1 MSKATSTQY
10 ANDIIDYYESCEID
24 YRLLWRLDRCL
35 ALHFGYWDDTTDGVS
50 AALIRENEVL
60 AERAGITKDD
70 LVLDAGCG
78 VGGSAIYLAKNIGC
92 RVHGITLVQKQVET
106 ARHNANQN
114 GVGDLCEFSRQDF
127 CAMQFEDNSV
137 DVVWAIEAVCHA
149 EDKNEFVKEAFRVL
163 KPGGRLIMAD
173 FWLSKDHYSAEEN
186 NLLQEWVSGWSV
198 NELEKSAKFKE
209 YLQANQFEA
218 IQIDDVSENI
228 RPSAKRLH
236 DYAKFVLWGAKI
248 LEIFRIRSKTQHG
261 NVVAVHR
268 QYQALN
274 QGLWHY
280 CFVFGRKPATTQ

>member
-1 MSKATSTQY
+1 MSKATSDQY
-10 ANDIIDYYESCEID
+10 ANDIINYYESCEID

-35 ALHFGYWDDTTDGVS
+35 ALHFGYWDETTDGVS

-60 AERAGITKDD
+60 AQRAEITSDD

-92 RVHGITLVQKQVET
+92 QVHGITLVQKQVET
-106 ARHNANQN
+106 ARTNANQN

-127 CAMQFEDNSV
+127 CAMDIADNSV

-149 EDKNEFVKEAFRVL
+149 EDKNEFVKEAYRVL

-173 FWLSKDHYSAEEN
+173 FWLSKDSYSADEN
-186 NLLQEWVSGWSV
+186 RLLQEWVSGWSV
-198 NELEKSAKFKE
+198 NALEKSFKFKE
-209 YLQANQFEA
+209 YLKASQFVDIRIE
-218 IQIDDVSENI
+218 DVSEHI

-236 DYAKFVLWGAKI
+236 DYAKYVLWGAKI
-248 LEIFRIRSKTQHG
+248 LEILRIRSRTQHG

-268 QYQALN
+268 QYKALN

-280 CFVFGRKPATTQ
+280 CFVYARKSQASE